1 METALLVG
9 LIILL
14 PVLFFTGYLTGK
26 KAINDSVKPKR
37 IEEYPFYPFITNEHG
52 IVEFSQSLFNEAVR
66 FLVKN
71 KNPFAAKQLII
82 IGEQN
87 IVRDILATNDLN
99 NYLVIYNKYDG
110 QKLLSEN
117 DQFMENYKRIV
128 TLIGKSFKGTGMEI
142 LLHNLVNPTKSVI
155 AIENGEVTGRKIEN
169 GTTNLLLDLKTR
181 KQQNQDK
188 LNYRLQIG
196 SRLFKCTTIPIFRR
210 DYGLVGAICINVDAN
225 FIRNEVLSKKEK
237 LEAFIENIVKTDFIL
252 NENILS
258 KEEYKAAMAGK
269 KHYADDVLLTGQ
281 AFNRNNR
288 LMAILFSDIMNY
300 SALMGKDEKHALNIL
315 DENRKIHQSSMTN
328 YNGAILKE
336 IGDGTLASFNSVSDA
351 VQCGINIQK
360 KIKESDNYKL
370 RIGIHLGEVFTAN
383 NDVFGDGVNIASRIQ
398 SVALPGTV
406 SMSEVV
412 YNNIKNKIEEEVIFV
427 GEKQLKNIDE
437 PVKIYQVNIGQ
448 RL

>member
-1 METALLVG
+1 METGLLIG

-14 PVLFFTGYLTGK
+14 PVIFISGYLIGK
-26 KAINDSVKPKR
+26 KATKESSKPKR
-37 IEEYPFYPFITNEHG
+37 IEEYSFYPFITNEQG

-66 FLVKN
+66 YLIKN
-71 KNPFAAKQLII
+71 KNPFSSKQLII

-87 IVRDILATNDLN
+87 IVRDILATDDLN
-99 NYLVIYNKYDG
+99 NYLMLYNKFDG

-188 LNYRLQIG
+188 LNYELQIG

-225 FIRNEVLSKKEK
+225 FIRNEVMNKKEK
-237 LEAFIENIVKTDFIL
+237 LEAFIENIVKTDFKL

-269 KHYADDVLLTGQ
+269 KHYADDILLSGQ

-300 SALMGKDEKHALNIL
+300 SSLMGKDEKQALNIL
-315 DENRKIHQSSMTN
+315 NENRKIHQSRMTN
-328 YNGAILKE
+328 FNGIILKE
-336 IGDGTLASFNSVSDA
+336 IGDGILASFNSVSDA
-351 VQCGINIQK
+351 VLCGINIQK
-360 KIKESDNYKL
+360 GVKQSGNYKL
-370 RIGIHLGEVFTAN
+370 RIGIHLGEISTSN

-398 SVALPGTV
+398 SIAEPGTV
-406 SMSEVV
+406 SISEVV
-412 YNNIKNKIEEEVIFV
+412 YNNIKNKTNEEIVFV

-437 PVKIYQVNIGQ
+437 LVKIYQVNVS
-448 RL
+448 